1 VKYRLLS
8 WLCCPGCRSEDLRLE
23 TFSARTT
30 LVTQGHFEQQENPP
44 GVDLERGEE
53 QEVIEGALHCG
64 GCVEVFPI
72 RGGIPRMMLSDS
84 VAGPPSRHNETPL
97 DVGRPEWE
105 QNFQDLAKPLGPED
119 FLGKLVLDAGCGFGR
134 HTFFAARYGAEVV
147 GMDSSAS
154 GVEAAHRNTS
164 HLVRAHVV
172 QADVYR
178 PPFREATF
186 DLAYSFGVLHH
197 LDRPLEAF
205 KVLGEMVRPGG
216 RLSLWV
222 YGPRQG
228 TGLTVNKWLRGVT
241 TEMTPEAL
249 EGLSRGIARGL
260 RLFSHTP
267 YRFLRHIPVAHSVVS
282 HLPIHD
288 HHQWPFDVVVAD
300 IYDRLRTPVH
310 HWFKGEELEQLFTDD
325 GYADVLVTRRVRNNE
340 TFRATGIRR

>member
-1 VKYRLLS
+1 MKYRLLS
-8 WLCCPGCRSEDLRLE
+8 WLCCPGCRSDDLRLE
-23 TFSARTT
+23 TVSARTIP
-30 LVTQGHFEQQENPP
+30 VTRGHFEREESPP
-44 GVDLERGEE
+44 GVDLALGEE
-53 QEVIEGALHCG
+53 QEVVEGALHCG
-64 GCVEVFPI
+64 GCAEVFPI
-72 RGGIPRMMLSDS
+72 RGGIPRMMLSS
-84 VAGPPSRHNETPL
+84 SPAGPPSRHQLTRVDAE
-97 DVGRPEWE
+97 RPEWE
-105 QNFQDLAKPLGPED
+105 QNFLDLANPLAPED

-147 GMDSSAS
+147 GIDSSAS
-154 GVEAAHRNTS
+154 GVEAAYRNTA

-178 PPFREATF
+178 PPFREETF
-186 DLAYSFGVLHH
+186 DLGYSFGVLHH
-197 LDRPLEAF
+197 LAQPHEAF
-205 KVLGEMVRPGG
+205 RNLGEMIRPGG

-228 TGLTVNKWLRGVT
+228 VSLTVSKALRRVT
-241 TEMTPEAL
+241 TGMAPEDL
-249 EGLSRGIARGL
+249 ENLSGGIARGL

-267 YRFLRHIPVAHSVVS
+267 YRFLRHVPVAHSVVS

-310 HWFKGEELEQLFTDD
+310 HWFKSEELEQMFTDD